1 MKVYFETYGCTLNRA
16 DTDLMKGLVKNRGW
30 RVVERPEGADVIV
43 LNTCT
48 VKSRTENKII
58 SRIEKLKEKKVVI
71 AGCMSVIEERVRK
84 AKKDVVILPAQSAG
98 MINSAIELAGKGGY
112 GNIGG
117 GMKWGEGRE
126 YSSPILRIA
135 LQEGCLGNCY
145 FCQTK
150 FARPK
155 LMSYPKEWIMEQVKE
170 GILRGAKEIQ
180 LTGMDTGAYGI
191 ERREKLGDLL
201 KKILSTEGDFMVRL
215 GMLNP
220 IHAYEMKNEIR
231 GILKHKKFYGF
242 IHIPVQSGSPK
253 VLKEMNRRHG
263 IKEFIESAREFRK
276 EGAIIST
283 DIIAGYPTETE
294 EDFEKTKEMLLKMK
308 PDIINVSGFASR
320 KGTRAAGMDKLP
332 TQIIKKRTRELSKL
346 VKEITKENNEK
357 FIGKEMDVL
366 ITEKGKGRSREYKQV
381 VAEGKLGEWIRVRIK
396 DANHGSLFGEL
407 I

>member
-30 RVVERPEGADVIV
+30 RVVETPEEADVIV

-58 SRIEKLKEKKVVI
+58 SRIERLKDKKVVI

-84 AKKDVVILPAQSAG
+84 AKKDVVMLPAQSAG

-112 GNIGG
+112 GTIKG

-155 LMSYPKEWIMEQVKE
+155 LISYPKEWIMEQVKE
-170 GILRGAKEIQ
+170 GIQRGAKEIQ

-191 ERREKLGDLL
+191 EKGERLGSLL
-201 KKILSTEGDFMVRL
+201 KEVLSTEGDFMVRL

-220 IHAYEMKNEIR
+220 IHSYEIKNEIKEMLR
-231 GILKHKKFYGF
+231 HKKFYGF
-242 IHIPVQSGSPK
+242 VHIPVQSGSPK
-253 VLKEMNRRHG
+253 VLREMNRRHG
-263 IKEFIESAREFRK
+263 IKEFVESAREFRK
-276 EGAIIST
+276 EGATIAT

-308 PDIINVSGFASR
+308 PDVINVSGFASR

-332 TQIIKKRTRELSKL
+332 TQIIKNRTRELSKL
-346 VKEITKENNEK
+346 VNRITRENNEK

-366 ITEKGKGRSREYKQV
+366 ITENGKGRSREYKQV
-381 VAEGKLGEWIRVRIK
+381 VAEGELGEWIRVRIK